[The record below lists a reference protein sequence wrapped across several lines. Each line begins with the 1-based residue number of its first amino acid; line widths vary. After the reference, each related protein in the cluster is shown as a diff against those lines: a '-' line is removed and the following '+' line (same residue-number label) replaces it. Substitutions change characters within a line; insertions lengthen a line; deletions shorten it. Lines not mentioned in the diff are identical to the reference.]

1 MLHVICRGTPR
12 AVEKGIS
19 CLSSSAAARFAGE
32 HQHHLT
38 AGQLA
43 LSVANTSFNNTAW
56 RSLSLPSQQPW
67 LPLLILCCD
76 QPVLTC
82 AGPCC
87 SCCALAVSGSCGVVW
102 SLSASVPMSVA
113 AYVCDG
119 GLLGLMPL
127 EPATGEPRHR
137 KSHAALS
144 AMAVADDQLW
154 LLTAGEIPGNGGL
167 YTNRE

>member
-1 MLHVICRGTPR
+1 M
-12 AVEKGIS
+12 A
-19 CLSSSAAARFAGE
+19 
-32 HQHHLT
+32 
-38 AGQLA
+38 
-43 LSVANTSFNNTAW
+43 
-56 RSLSLPSQQPW
+56 
-67 LPLLILCCD
+67 
-76 QPVLTC
+76 
-82 AGPCC
+82 
-87 SCCALAVSGSCGVVW
+87 
-102 SLSASVPMSVA
+102 VA

-167 YTNRE
+167 YTNREGQGGGAALHWWHWAGHTHAEQLVTSCCCPKAVQSLPRGGRVC